1 MDLAVFKLDF
11 MTAGL
16 GHGNQMGKAWESY
29 ESYVQ
34 GLHRDERLYPNNRV
48 IYIYNIM
55 IRNDSGTC

>member
-16 GHGNQMGKAWESY
+16 GHGNQIGKAMKAMFKVCTVMKDYIQTIE
-29 ESYVQ
+29 
-34 GLHRDERLYPNNRV
+34 LY
-48 IYIYNIM
+48 IYIYIM